1 MAQIVEVLGV
11 GNIEFPD
18 GMSKEQIGLA
28 LQKLPQPKFTPT
40 PQNQG
45 NVINTDVPT
54 VVGSR
59 PNAVNPQPAQAPRTL
74 PDYARSLYE
83 VPATVL
89 SGAVAP
95 FIGVGAGM
103 IENMRQGTN
112 QRVDRP
118 ELAQRFTFEP
128 SSPVS
133 MDVLESL
140 GGALEASKIPAYV
153 PTIGTAARA
162 TQQTARA
169 TAPLASGNLPSFNQ
183 ATQAVRPAVNR
194 LADALREQEAP
205 TLSGVGAALVPDAQR
220 RINIAKG
227 LRVEVPLRKGQATRE
242 LGQQQF
248 EAEMAKTYPKDV
260 GRPIIES
267 NLNQNERILQNFDA
281 YVDATGA
288 QKAGEFNLREVGKV
302 VDSALVNEANRVKK
316 KITDLYTVAREKGET
331 QEPVSYASL
340 KTYIEQQTP
349 TVRTKLAPILDAVD
363 EQIKLNDPK
372 GTGAISIN
380 QIEDIFQFIN
390 KNYDPTD
397 AVANV
402 HVRAMKDAINAAT
415 EGKGGEYYQT
425 ARAMRAKY
433 AREFENVGYIDKLL
447 SKKAGTTDRA
457 VALEDVFDHS
467 ILKGSLDDV
476 RAIGR
481 TLKKA
486 GPEGEQAWRE
496 LQGQTIEQM
505 KAAVT
510 KNIQRD
516 EGGNPIVSPRQ
527 FDNFVKNLD
536 ADGKLDYIFGKKGA
550 QEIRDL
556 RDTAITV
563 YSPVAGINQSNT
575 ASALTQA
582 LDRIRGSALSKLP
595 MGVGSLYEVGAE
607 MATKKKLG
615 KQVQEA
621 VDFDPNALSREL
633 RKGK

>member
-1 MAQIVEVLGV
+1 MAEREYTVVA
-11 GNIEFPD
+11 PD
-18 GMSKEQIGLA
+18 GKEITLIGPVGA
-28 LQKLPQPKFTPT
+28 SQKDVIAQAQKLYNQPPVDQGTPIYADLPSAFGAKPNIIRYEKQPERPAKT
-40 PQNQG
+40 M
-45 NVINTDVPT
+45 TDYVK
-54 VVGSR
+54 
-59 PNAVNPQPAQAPRTL
+59 A
-74 PDYARSLYE
+74 LYE
-83 VPATVL
+83 VPTTL
-89 SGAVAP
+89 LTGAVAP

-103 IENMRQGTN
+103 VENVREGTN
-112 QRVDRP
+112 KRVDRP
-118 ELAQRFTFEP
+118 ELGQRFTYQP
-128 SSPVS
+128 TSPVS
-133 MDVLESL
+133 QDVLETV
-140 GGALEASKIPAYV
+140 GEALNTAKIPAYV
-153 PTIGTAARA
+153 PTIGTTARA
-162 TQQTARA
+162 TQQA
-169 TAPLASGNLPSFNQ
+169 TKATVPLASGNLPSFNQ
-183 ATQAVRPAVNR
+183 VTQTVKPAVNR
-194 LADALREQEAP
+194 LATALREQDTP
-205 TLSGVGAALVPDAQR
+205 NLSGVGAAEVPVVNQR
-220 RINIAKG
+220 VELARN
-227 LRVEVPLRKGQATRE
+227 LRVPVDLRKGQATRE

-281 YVDATGA
+281 YIDATGA

-302 VDSALVNEANRVKK
+302 VDSALVNQANKAKK
-316 KITDLYTVAREKGET
+316 QIGDAYKLAREAGEDAELVDVRGV
-331 QEPVSYASL
+331 QSYLNGLEAES
-340 KTYIEQQTP
+340 IN
-349 TVRTKLAPILDAVD
+349 APIIKSAKMKLDNLAKGGQISLNELEEVRKMVNSLSGD
-363 EQIKLNDPK
+363 TPSNMAFGKQIKD
-372 GTGAISIN
+372 
-380 QIEDIFQFIN
+380 QIDL
-390 KNYDPTD
+390 TT
-397 AVANV
+397 V
-402 HVRAMKDAINAAT
+402 
-415 EGKGGEYYQT
+415 GKGGELYQK
-425 ARAMRAKY
+425 ARKLRENY
-433 AREFENVGYIDKLL
+433 AREFENVGYVDKLL
-447 SKKAGTTDRA
+447 SKKAGSSDRA

-467 ILKGSLDDV
+467 IMKGSLDDV
-476 RAIGR
+476 RSIGR

-516 EGGNPIVSPRQ
+516 QNGNPIVSPKQ
-527 FDNFVKNLD
+527 FDTFVKNLD

-621 VDFDPNALSREL
+621 VDFDPNSLAKEL

>member
-1 MAQIVEVLGV
+1 VLFRSPSALAYGYVPSGSTPEVRQAA
-11 GNIEFPD
+11 EERAARF
-18 GMSKEQIGLA
+18 QY
-28 LQKLPQPKFTPT
+28 
-40 PQNQG
+40 
-45 NVINTDVPT
+45 
-54 VVGSR
+54 
-59 PNAVNPQPAQAPRTL
+59 APR
-74 PDYARSLYE
+74 
-83 VPATVL
+83 
-89 SGAVAP
+89 
-95 FIGVGAGM
+95 
-103 IENMRQGTN
+103 
-112 QRVDRP
+112 
-118 ELAQRFTFEP
+118 
-128 SSPVS
+128 SPVS
-133 MDVLESL
+133 QDVFETVGQAL
-140 GGALEASKIPAYV
+140 GDAKIPPFIPV
-153 PTIGTAARA
+153 LGTTARA
-162 TQQTARA
+162 TQQASRT
-169 TAPLASGNLPSFNQ
+169 TAPLVSGNLPSFDQ
-183 ATQAVRPAVNR
+183 ASQAVRTTPSR
-194 LADALREQEAP
+194 IADLLREREAP
-205 TLSGVGAALVPDAQR
+205 VMSGVGAAEVPDFQR

-302 VDSALVNEANRVKK
+302 VDSALVNQATKAKK
-316 KITDLYTVAREKGET
+316 QISDSYKLAREAGET
-331 QEPVSYASL
+331 AELVDVTGVKNFLDGLEAESINAPIITSAKMKL
-340 KTYIEQQTP
+340 D
-349 TVRTKLAPILDAVD
+349 KLAKGNQISLNDLEEVRKMINSLSGDTPSNMAFGK
-363 EQIKLNDPK
+363 QIKD
-372 GTGAISIN
+372 
-380 QIEDIFQFIN
+380 QIDL
-390 KNYDPTD
+390 TT
-397 AVANV
+397 V
-402 HVRAMKDAINAAT
+402 
-415 EGKGGEYYQT
+415 GKGGDLYQQ
-425 ARAMRAKY
+425 ARKLRENY
-433 AREFENVGYIDKLL
+433 AREFENVGYIDRLL
-447 SKKAGTTDRA
+447 SKKSGTTDRA

-467 ILKGSLDDV
+467 IMKGSLDDV
-476 RAIGR
+476 RSIGR

-516 EGGNPIVSPRQ
+516 EAGNPIVSPRQ
-527 FDNFVKNLD
+527 LDSFVKNLD

-595 MGVGSLYEVGAE
+595 MGIGSLYEVGAE

>member
-1 MAQIVEVLGV
+1 MAEREYTVVAPDGKEITLIGPVGASQKDVIAQAQKLYKPTPIDR
-11 GNIEFPD
+11 GNI
-18 GMSKEQIGLA
+18 
-28 LQKLPQPKFTPT
+28 
-40 PQNQG
+40 
-45 NVINTDVPT
+45 INTDVPT

-59 PNAVNPQPAQAPRTL
+59 PNAVNPQPEQAPRKMG
-74 PDYARSLYE
+74 DYVKALYE
-83 VPATVL
+83 VPATVI
-89 SGAVAP
+89 SGAAAP
-95 FIGVGAGM
+95 FIGVGAG
-103 IENMRQGTN
+103 IAENIREGTN
-112 QRVDRP
+112 KRVDRP

-128 SSPVS
+128 TSPVS
-133 MDVLESL
+133 VDALESL
-140 GGALEASKIPAYV
+140 GGALDVAKIPAYV

-162 TQQTARA
+162 TQQTVKT

-183 ATQAVRPAVNR
+183 VTQTVKPAVNR

-205 TLSGVGAALVPDAQR
+205 NLSGVGAAQVPDVQNRVALAQ
-220 RINIAKG
+220 G
-227 LRVEVPLRKGQATRE
+227 LRVPVPLRKGQATRE

-302 VDSALVNEANRVKK
+302 VDTALVNQANKAKK
-316 KITDLYTVAREKGET
+316 QVGDAYKLAREAGEDAELVDVKGV
-331 QEPVSYASL
+331 QSYLNGLEAES
-340 KTYIEQQTP
+340 IN
-349 TVRTKLAPILDAVD
+349 APIIKSAKMKLDNLAKGGQISLNELEEVRKMVNSLSGD
-363 EQIKLNDPK
+363 TPSNMAFGKQIKD
-372 GTGAISIN
+372 
-380 QIEDIFQFIN
+380 QIDL
-390 KNYDPTD
+390 
-397 AVANV
+397 
-402 HVRAMKDAINAAT
+402 AT
-415 EGKGGEYYQT
+415 VGKGGELYQK
-425 ARAMRAKY
+425 ARKLRENY
-433 AREFENVGYIDKLL
+433 AREFENVGFVDRLL
-447 SKKAGTTDRA
+447 SKKAGTSDRA

-467 ILKGSLDDV
+467 IMKGSLDDV

-516 EGGNPIVSPRQ
+516 EGGNPIVSPKQ
-527 FDNFVKNLD
+527 FDTFVKNLD

>member
-1 MAQIVEVLGV
+1 MAEREYTVVAPDGKEVTLIGPV
-11 GNIEFPD
+11 GASQAEIIAQAQRLYNPSSADRGNI
-18 GMSKEQIGLA
+18 
-28 LQKLPQPKFTPT
+28 
-40 PQNQG
+40 
-45 NVINTDVPT
+45 INTDVPT
-54 VVGSR
+54 VVGTR
-59 PNAVNPQPAQAPRTL
+59 PNAVNPQPAQAPRTMG
-74 PDYARSLYE
+74 DYAKALYE

-95 FIGVGAGM
+95 FIGVGAG
-103 IENMRQGTN
+103 IAENIREGTN
-112 QRVDRP
+112 KRVDRP
-118 ELAQRFTFEP
+118 ELGQRFTYQP

-133 MDVLESL
+133 ADALESL
-140 GGALEASKIPAYV
+140 GTALTAAKIPAYV
-153 PTIGTAARA
+153 PTIGTAARTVNQS
-162 TQQTARA
+162 TQISPLPSYAAA
-169 TAPLASGNLPSFNQ
+169 TAQRAK
-183 ATQAVRPAVNR
+183 PAVNR
-194 LADALREQEAP
+194 LADALREQDTP
-205 TLSGVGAALVPDAQR
+205 NLSGVGAAVVPDVQNRVALAQ
-220 RINIAKG
+220 G
-227 LRVEVPLRKGQATRE
+227 LRVPVPLRKGQATRE

-302 VDSALVNEANRVKK
+302 VDSALVNQANKAKK
-316 KITDLYTVAREKGET
+316 QVGDAYKLAREAGEDAELVDVKGV
-331 QEPVSYASL
+331 QSYLNGLEAES
-340 KTYIEQQTP
+340 IN
-349 TVRTKLAPILDAVD
+349 APIIKSAKMKLDNLAKGGQISLNELEEVRKMVNALSGD
-363 EQIKLNDPK
+363 TPSNMAFGKQIKD
-372 GTGAISIN
+372 
-380 QIEDIFQFIN
+380 QIDLS
-390 KNYDPTD
+390 T
-397 AVANV
+397 V
-402 HVRAMKDAINAAT
+402 
-415 EGKGGEYYQT
+415 GKGGELYQK
-425 ARAMRAKY
+425 ARKLRENY
-433 AREFENVGYIDKLL
+433 AREFENVGFVDRLL
-447 SKKAGTTDRA
+447 SKKPGTSDRA

-467 ILKGSLDDV
+467 IMKGSLDDV

-516 EGGNPIVSPRQ
+516 EGGNPIVSPKQ
-527 FDNFVKNLD
+527 LDTFVKNLD

-621 VDFDPNALSREL
+621 VDFDPKALSKEL

>member
-1 MAQIVEVLGV
+1 MAEREYTVVAPDGKEVTLIGPV
-11 GNIEFPD
+11 GASQAEIIAQTQRLYNPSSADRGNI
-18 GMSKEQIGLA
+18 
-28 LQKLPQPKFTPT
+28 
-40 PQNQG
+40 
-45 NVINTDVPT
+45 INTDVPT
-54 VVGSR
+54 VVGTR
-59 PNAVNPQPAQAPRTL
+59 PNAVNPQPAQAPRTMG
-74 PDYARSLYE
+74 DYAKALYE

-95 FIGVGAGM
+95 FIGVGAG
-103 IENMRQGTN
+103 IAENIREGTN
-112 QRVDRP
+112 KRVDRP
-118 ELAQRFTFEP
+118 ELGQRFTYQP

-133 MDVLESL
+133 ADALESL
-140 GGALEASKIPAYV
+140 GTALTAAKIPAYV

-162 TQQTARA
+162 VNQSNQISPLPSYAAA
-169 TAPLASGNLPSFNQ
+169 TAQRAK
-183 ATQAVRPAVNR
+183 PAVNR
-194 LADALREQEAP
+194 LADALREQDTP
-205 TLSGVGAALVPDAQR
+205 NLSGVGAAVVPDVQNRVALAQ
-220 RINIAKG
+220 G
-227 LRVEVPLRKGQATRE
+227 LRVPVPLRKGQATRE

-302 VDSALVNEANRVKK
+302 VDSALVNQANKAKK
-316 KITDLYTVAREKGET
+316 QVGDAYKLAREAGEDAELVDVKGV
-331 QEPVSYASL
+331 QSYLNGLEAES
-340 KTYIEQQTP
+340 IN
-349 TVRTKLAPILDAVD
+349 APIIKSAKMKLDNLAKGGQISLNELEEVRKMVNALSGD
-363 EQIKLNDPK
+363 TPSNMAFGKQIKD
-372 GTGAISIN
+372 
-380 QIEDIFQFIN
+380 QIDLS
-390 KNYDPTD
+390 T
-397 AVANV
+397 V
-402 HVRAMKDAINAAT
+402 
-415 EGKGGEYYQT
+415 GKGGELYQK
-425 ARAMRAKY
+425 ARKLRENY
-433 AREFENVGYIDKLL
+433 AREFENVGFVDRLL
-447 SKKAGTTDRA
+447 SKKPGTSDRS

-467 ILKGSLDDV
+467 IMKGSLDDV
-476 RAIGR
+476 RSIGR

-516 EGGNPIVSPRQ
+516 EGGNPIVSPKQ
-527 FDNFVKNLD
+527 FDTFVKNLD

-621 VDFDPNALSREL
+621 VDFDPKALSKEL

>member
-1 MAQIVEVLGV
+1 MG
-11 GNIEFPD
+11 
-18 GMSKEQIGLA
+18 
-28 LQKLPQPKFTPT
+28 
-40 PQNQG
+40 
-45 NVINTDVPT
+45 
-54 VVGSR
+54 
-59 PNAVNPQPAQAPRTL
+59 
-74 PDYARSLYE
+74 DYVKALYE
-83 VPATVL
+83 VPLAAV
-89 SGAVAP
+89 SSFPAAVAYGNVP
-95 FIGVGAGM
+95 SNATPEV
-103 IENMRQGTN
+103 RQAAEERAARLQYTP
-112 QRVDRP
+112 R
-118 ELAQRFTFEP
+118 
-128 SSPVS
+128 SPVS
-133 MDVLESL
+133 QDVLQTVGEVL
-140 GGALEASKIPAYV
+140 TDAKIPPFIPV
-153 PTIGTAARA
+153 LGTTARA
-162 TQQTARA
+162 TQQTART

-183 ATQAVRPAVNR
+183 ATQAIKPAVNR

-205 TLSGVGAALVPDAQR
+205 NLSGVGAAVVPDVQNRVALAQ
-220 RINIAKG
+220 G
-227 LRVEVPLRKGQATRE
+227 LRVPVPLRKGQATRE

-267 NLNQNERILQNFDA
+267 SLNQNERILQNFDA

-302 VDSALVNEANRVKK
+302 VDSALVNQATKAKK
-316 KITDLYTVAREKGET
+316 QVSDSYKLAREAGET
-331 QEPVSYASL
+331 AELVDVTGV
-340 KTYIEQQTP
+340 KNF
-349 TVRTKLAPILDAVD
+349 LDGLEA
-363 EQIKLNDPK
+363 E
-372 GTGAISIN
+372 
-380 QIEDIFQFIN
+380 
-390 KNYDPTD
+390 
-397 AVANV
+397 
-402 HVRAMKDAINAAT
+402 AINAPIITSAKMKLEKFT
-415 EGKGGEYYQT
+415 KGGRISLNDLEEVRKMVNSLSGDTPSNMAFGKQIKDQIDLSTVGKGGDLYQK
-425 ARAMRAKY
+425 ARKLRENY
-433 AREFENVGYIDKLL
+433 AREFENVGFVDRLL
-447 SKKAGTTDRA
+447 SKKAGTSDRA

-467 ILKGSLDDV
+467 IMKGSLDDV

-516 EGGNPIVSPRQ
+516 EGGNPIVSPKQ
-527 FDNFVKNLD
+527 FDTFVKNLD

-615 KQVQEA
+615 KQVQES

>member
-1 MAQIVEVLGV
+1 MAEREYTVVAPDGKEITLIGPVGASQAEIIAQAQRLYTKPSTDR
-11 GNIEFPD
+11 GNI
-18 GMSKEQIGLA
+18 
-28 LQKLPQPKFTPT
+28 
-40 PQNQG
+40 
-45 NVINTDVPT
+45 INTDVPT

-74 PDYARSLYE
+74 PDYAKALYE

-95 FIGVGAGM
+95 FIGVGAG
-103 IENMRQGTN
+103 IAENIRQGTN

-133 MDVLESL
+133 MDALESL

-194 LADALREQEAP
+194 LADALREQDTP
-205 TLSGVGAALVPDAQR
+205 RLSGVGAAEVPDVQNRVALAQ
-220 RINIAKG
+220 G
-227 LRVEVPLRKGQATRE
+227 LRVPVPLTKGQATRE

-248 EAEMAKTYPKDV
+248 EAETMKTYPQDV
-260 GRPIIES
+260 GRP
-267 NLNQNERILQNFDA
+267 LVKARLDQNERILQNFDA
-281 YVDATGA
+281 FVDATGA
-288 QKAGEFNLREVGKV
+288 EKAGEFNLREVGKV
-302 VDSALVNEANRVKK
+302 VDSALVNQATKAKK
-316 KITDLYTVAREKGET
+316 QISDSYKLAREAGET
-331 QEPVSYASL
+331 AELVDVTGVKNFLDGLEAESINAPIITSAKMKL
-340 KTYIEQQTP
+340 D
-349 TVRTKLAPILDAVD
+349 KLAKGNQISLNDLEEVRKMVNALSGDTPSNMAFGK
-363 EQIKLNDPK
+363 QIKDK
-372 GTGAISIN
+372 IDVT
-380 QIEDIFQFIN
+380 
-390 KNYDPTD
+390 T
-397 AVANV
+397 V
-402 HVRAMKDAINAAT
+402 
-415 EGKGGEYYQT
+415 GKGGDLYQQ
-425 ARAMRAKY
+425 ARKLRENY
-433 AREFENVGYIDKLL
+433 AREFENVGYVDKLL
-447 SKKAGTTDRA
+447 SKKAGTSDRA

-467 ILKGSLDDV
+467 IMKGSLDDV
-476 RAIGR
+476 RSIGR
-481 TLKKA
+481 TLKRA

-510 KNIQRD
+510 KSIQRD
-516 EGGNPIVSPRQ
+516 EVGNPIVSPRQ

-536 ADGKLDYIFGKKGA
+536 ADGKLDYLFGKKGA

-621 VDFDPNALSREL
+621 VDFDPKALSKEL

>member
-1 MAQIVEVLGV
+1 MAEREYTVVA
-11 GNIEFPD
+11 PD
-18 GMSKEQIGLA
+18 GKEVTLIGPVGA
-28 LQKLPQPKFTPT
+28 SQAEIIAQAQKLYKPT
-40 PQNQG
+40 PIDRG

-74 PDYARSLYE
+74 PDYAKALYE

-89 SGAVAP
+89 TGAVAP

-103 IENMRQGTN
+103 VENLREGTN
-112 QRVDRP
+112 KRVDRP
-118 ELAQRFTFEP
+118 ELGQRFTYEP
-128 SSPVS
+128 TSPVS
-133 MDVLESL
+133 QDVLGSMGE
-140 GGALEASKIPAYV
+140 ALTAAKIPAYV

-162 TQQTARA
+162 TQQTART

-183 ATQAVRPAVNR
+183 ATQAVKPAVNR
-194 LADALREQEAP
+194 LVDALREQDTP
-205 TLSGVGAALVPDAQR
+205 NLSGVGAAVVPDVQNRVALAQ
-220 RINIAKG
+220 G
-227 LRVEVPLRKGQATRE
+227 LRVPVPLRKGQATRE

-302 VDSALVNEANRVKK
+302 VDSALVNQANKAKK
-316 KITDLYTVAREKGET
+316 QVSDAYKLAREAGEDAELVDVKGV
-331 QEPVSYASL
+331 QSYLNGLEAES
-340 KTYIEQQTP
+340 IN
-349 TVRTKLAPILDAVD
+349 APIIKSAKMKLDNLAKGGQISLNELEEVRKMVNSLSGD
-363 EQIKLNDPK
+363 TPSNMAFGKQIKD
-372 GTGAISIN
+372 
-380 QIEDIFQFIN
+380 QIDL
-390 KNYDPTD
+390 TT
-397 AVANV
+397 V
-402 HVRAMKDAINAAT
+402 
-415 EGKGGEYYQT
+415 GKGGELYQK
-425 ARAMRAKY
+425 ARKLRENY
-433 AREFENVGYIDKLL
+433 AREFENVGYVDRLL
-447 SKKAGTTDRA
+447 SKKAGTSDRA

-467 ILKGSLDDV
+467 IMKGSLDDV

-516 EGGNPIVSPRQ
+516 EGGNPIVSPKQ
-527 FDNFVKNLD
+527 FDTFVKNLD

-621 VDFDPNALSREL
+621 VDFDPKALSKEL

>member
-1 MAQIVEVLGV
+1 MAEREYTVVAPDGKEVTLIGPV
-11 GNIEFPD
+11 GASQAEIIAQAQRLYNPSSADRGNI
-18 GMSKEQIGLA
+18 
-28 LQKLPQPKFTPT
+28 
-40 PQNQG
+40 
-45 NVINTDVPT
+45 INTDVPT
-54 VVGSR
+54 VVGTR
-59 PNAVNPQPAQAPRTL
+59 PNAVNPQPSQAPRTMG
-74 PDYARSLYE
+74 DYAKALYE

-89 SGAVAP
+89 SGAAAP
-95 FIGVGAGM
+95 FLGVGAGM
-103 IENMRQGTN
+103 VENLREGTSK
-112 QRVDRP
+112 RVDRP
-118 ELAQRFTFEP
+118 ELGQRFTYQP

-133 MDVLESL
+133 ADALESL
-140 GGALEASKIPAYV
+140 GTALTAAKIPAYV

-162 TQQTARA
+162 VNQSNQISPLPSYAAA
-169 TAPLASGNLPSFNQ
+169 TAQRAK
-183 ATQAVRPAVNR
+183 PAVNR
-194 LADALREQEAP
+194 LADALREQDTP
-205 TLSGVGAALVPDAQR
+205 NLSGVGAAVVPDVQNRVALAQ
-220 RINIAKG
+220 G
-227 LRVEVPLRKGQATRE
+227 LRVPVPLRKGQATRE

-267 NLNQNERILQNFDA
+267 SLNQNERILQNFDA

-302 VDSALVNEANRVKK
+302 VDSALVNQANKAKK
-316 KITDLYTVAREKGET
+316 QVGDAYKLAREAGEDAELVDIKGV
-331 QEPVSYASL
+331 QSYLNGLEAES
-340 KTYIEQQTP
+340 IN
-349 TVRTKLAPILDAVD
+349 APIIKSAKMKLDNLAKGGQISLNELEEVRKMVNALSGD
-363 EQIKLNDPK
+363 TPSNMAFGKQIKD
-372 GTGAISIN
+372 
-380 QIEDIFQFIN
+380 QIDLS
-390 KNYDPTD
+390 T
-397 AVANV
+397 V
-402 HVRAMKDAINAAT
+402 
-415 EGKGGEYYQT
+415 GKGGELYQK
-425 ARAMRAKY
+425 ARKLRENY
-433 AREFENVGYIDKLL
+433 AREFENVGFVDRLL
-447 SKKAGTTDRA
+447 SKKPGTSDRS

-467 ILKGSLDDV
+467 IMKGSLDDV
-476 RAIGR
+476 RSIGR

-516 EGGNPIVSPRQ
+516 EGGNPIVSPKQ
-527 FDNFVKNLD
+527 LDTFVKNLD

-621 VDFDPNALSREL
+621 VDFDPKALSKEL

>member
-1 MAQIVEVLGV
+1 LIGPVGASQAEVIAQ
-11 GNIEFPD
+11 
-18 GMSKEQIGLA
+18 A
-28 LQKLPQPKFTPT
+28 QKLYKPT
-40 PQNQG
+40 PIDRG

-59 PNAVNPQPAQAPRTL
+59 PNAVNPQPAQAPKTMG
-74 PDYARSLYE
+74 DYVKALYE
-83 VPATVL
+83 VPATVVT
-89 SGAVAP
+89 GAVAP

-103 IENMRQGTN
+103 VENLREGTN
-112 QRVDRP
+112 KRVDRP
-118 ELAQRFTFEP
+118 ELAQRFTFQP

-133 MDVLESL
+133 VDALESL
-140 GGALEASKIPAYV
+140 GGALDVAKIPAYV

-162 TQQTARA
+162 TQQTART

-183 ATQAVRPAVNR
+183 VTQAVKPAVNR

-205 TLSGVGAALVPDAQR
+205 NLSGVGAAVVPDVQNRVALAQ
-220 RINIAKG
+220 G
-227 LRVEVPLRKGQATRE
+227 LRVPVPLRKGQATRE

-288 QKAGEFNLREVGKV
+288 EKAGEFNLRQVGKV
-302 VDSALVNEANRVKK
+302 VDSALVNQANKVKK
-316 KITDLYTVAREKGET
+316 DIRSAYKSARDAGETAELVDITGVQKYLDGLKAEEVNASVITSAKIMLSELAENGKITINDL
-331 QEPVSYASL
+331 
-340 KTYIEQQTP
+340 
-349 TVRTKLAPILDAVD
+349 
-363 EQIKLNDPK
+363 EQIRKRINR
-372 GTGAISIN
+372 ISGDTATNKEFGREIKA
-380 QIEDIFQFIN
+380 QIDLS
-390 KNYDPTD
+390 T
-397 AVANV
+397 V
-402 HVRAMKDAINAAT
+402 
-415 EGKGGEYYQT
+415 GKGGELYQK
-425 ARAMRAKY
+425 ARKLRENY
-433 AREFENVGYIDKLL
+433 AREFENVGYVDKLL
-447 SKKAGTTDRA
+447 SKKLGTTDRA

-467 ILKGSLDDV
+467 IMKGSLDDV

-505 KAAVT
+505 KAIVT

-516 EGGNPIVSPRQ
+516 ENGNPIVSPKQ
-527 FDNFVKNLD
+527 FDSFVKNLD
-536 ADGKLDYIFGKKGA
+536 EDGKLDYIFGKKGA

-621 VDFDPNALSREL
+621 VDFDPKALSKEL

>member
-1 MAQIVEVLGV
+1 MAEREYTVVAPDGKEVTLIGPV
-11 GNIEFPD
+11 GASQAEIIAQAQKLYKPTPIDRGNI
-18 GMSKEQIGLA
+18 
-28 LQKLPQPKFTPT
+28 
-40 PQNQG
+40 
-45 NVINTDVPT
+45 INTDVPT

-74 PDYARSLYE
+74 PDYAKSLYE

-194 LADALREQEAP
+194 LADALREQESP
-205 TLSGVGAALVPDAQR
+205 KLSGVGSAEVPDVQNRVALAQ
-220 RINIAKG
+220 G
-227 LRVEVPLRKGQATRE
+227 LRVPVPLTKGQATRE

-248 EAEMAKTYPKDV
+248 EAETIKTYPTDV
-260 GRPIIES
+260 GRPLVKS
-267 NLNQNERILQNFDA
+267 KLDQNERILQNFDA

-302 VDSALVNEANRVKK
+302 VDSALVNQANKAKK
-316 KITDLYTVAREKGET
+316 QISDSYKLAREAGEDAELVDVT
-331 QEPVSYASL
+331 GVKNFLDGLEAESINAPIITSAKMKL
-340 KTYIEQQTP
+340 D
-349 TVRTKLAPILDAVD
+349 KLAKGNQISLNDLEEVRKMVNSLSGDTPSNMAFGK
-363 EQIKLNDPK
+363 QIKD
-372 GTGAISIN
+372 
-380 QIEDIFQFIN
+380 QIDLS
-390 KNYDPTD
+390 T
-397 AVANV
+397 V
-402 HVRAMKDAINAAT
+402 
-415 EGKGGEYYQT
+415 GKGGDLYQQ
-425 ARAMRAKY
+425 ARKLRENY
-433 AREFENVGYIDKLL
+433 AREFENVGFIDRLL
-447 SKKAGTTDRA
+447 SKKAGTSDRA

-467 ILKGSLDDV
+467 IMKGSLDDV
-476 RAIGR
+476 RSIGR

-510 KNIQRD
+510 KSIQRD
-516 EGGNPIVSPRQ
+516 EAGNPIVSPRQ

-621 VDFDPNALSREL
+621 VDFDPNALSKEL

>member
-1 MAQIVEVLGV
+1 MAEKEYTVVAPDGKEITLIGPVGASQAEIIAQAQRLYTKPSTDR
-11 GNIEFPD
+11 GNI
-18 GMSKEQIGLA
+18 
-28 LQKLPQPKFTPT
+28 
-40 PQNQG
+40 
-45 NVINTDVPT
+45 INTDVPT

-74 PDYARSLYE
+74 PDYAKALYE

-95 FIGVGAGM
+95 FIGVGAG
-103 IENMRQGTN
+103 IAENIRQGTN

-128 SSPVS
+128 TSPVS
-133 MDVLESL
+133 MDALESL

-194 LADALREQEAP
+194 LADALREQDTP
-205 TLSGVGAALVPDAQR
+205 RLSGVGAAEVPDVQNRVALAQ
-220 RINIAKG
+220 G
-227 LRVEVPLRKGQATRE
+227 LRVPVPLTKGQATRE

-248 EAEMAKTYPKDV
+248 EAETMKTYPQDV
-260 GRPIIES
+260 GRP
-267 NLNQNERILQNFDA
+267 LVKARLDQNERILQNFDA
-281 YVDATGA
+281 FVDATGA
-288 QKAGEFNLREVGKV
+288 EKAGEFNLREVGKV
-302 VDSALVNEANRVKK
+302 VDSALVNQATKAKK
-316 KITDLYTVAREKGET
+316 QISDSYKLAREAGET
-331 QEPVSYASL
+331 AELVDVTGVKNFLDGLEAESINAPIITSAKMKL
-340 KTYIEQQTP
+340 D
-349 TVRTKLAPILDAVD
+349 KLAKGNQISLNDLEEVRKMVNALSGDTPSNMAFGK
-363 EQIKLNDPK
+363 QIKD
-372 GTGAISIN
+372 
-380 QIEDIFQFIN
+380 QIDV
-390 KNYDPTD
+390 TT
-397 AVANV
+397 V
-402 HVRAMKDAINAAT
+402 
-415 EGKGGEYYQT
+415 GKGGDLYQQ
-425 ARAMRAKY
+425 ARKLRENY
-433 AREFENVGYIDKLL
+433 AREFENVGYVDKLL
-447 SKKAGTTDRA
+447 SKKAGTSDRA

-467 ILKGSLDDV
+467 IMKGSLDDV
-476 RAIGR
+476 RSIGR
-481 TLKKA
+481 TLKRA

-510 KNIQRD
+510 KSIQRD
-516 EGGNPIVSPRQ
+516 EAGNPIVSPRQ

-536 ADGKLDYIFGKKGA
+536 ADGKLDYLFGKKGA

-621 VDFDPNALSREL
+621 VDFDPKALSKEL

>member
-1 MAQIVEVLGV
+1 VKSNV
-11 GNIEFPD
+11 
-18 GMSKEQIGLA
+18 
-28 LQKLPQPKFTPT
+28 QKAK
-40 PQNQG
+40 
-45 NVINTDVPT
+45 
-54 VVGSR
+54 
-59 PNAVNPQPAQAPRTL
+59 PA
-74 PDYARSLYE
+74 
-83 VPATVL
+83 
-89 SGAVAP
+89 
-95 FIGVGAGM
+95 I
-103 IENMRQGTN
+103 
-112 QRVDRP
+112 
-118 ELAQRFTFEP
+118 
-128 SSPVS
+128 
-133 MDVLESL
+133 
-140 GGALEASKIPAYV
+140 
-153 PTIGTAARA
+153 
-162 TQQTARA
+162 
-169 TAPLASGNLPSFNQ
+169 
-183 ATQAVRPAVNR
+183 NR

-205 TLSGVGAALVPDAQR
+205 NLSGVGAAVVPDVQNRVALAQ
-220 RINIAKG
+220 G
-227 LRVEVPLRKGQATRE
+227 LRVPVPLRKGQATRE

-267 NLNQNERILQNFDA
+267 SLNQNERILQNFDA

-302 VDSALVNEANRVKK
+302 VDSALVNQATKAKK
-316 KITDLYTVAREKGET
+316 QVSDSYKLAREAGET
-331 QEPVSYASL
+331 AELVDVTGV
-340 KTYIEQQTP
+340 KNF
-349 TVRTKLAPILDAVD
+349 LDGLEA
-363 EQIKLNDPK
+363 E
-372 GTGAISIN
+372 
-380 QIEDIFQFIN
+380 
-390 KNYDPTD
+390 
-397 AVANV
+397 
-402 HVRAMKDAINAAT
+402 AINAPIITSAKMKLEKFT
-415 EGKGGEYYQT
+415 KGGRISLNDLEEVRKMVNSLSGDTPSNMAFGKQIKDQIDLSTVGKGGDLYQK
-425 ARAMRAKY
+425 ARKLRENY
-433 AREFENVGYIDKLL
+433 AREFENVGYVDKLL
-447 SKKAGTTDRA
+447 SKKAGTSDRA

-467 ILKGSLDDV
+467 IMKGSLDDV
-476 RAIGR
+476 RSIGR

-516 EGGNPIVSPRQ
+516 EGGNPIVSPKQ
-527 FDNFVKNLD
+527 FDTFVKNLD

-621 VDFDPNALSREL
+621 VDFDPQAIAREL
-633 RKGK
+633 KKGK

>member
-1 MAQIVEVLGV
+1 MAEREYTVVAPDGKEVTLIGPV
-11 GNIEFPD
+11 GASQAEIIAQAQRLYNPSSADRGNI
-18 GMSKEQIGLA
+18 
-28 LQKLPQPKFTPT
+28 
-40 PQNQG
+40 
-45 NVINTDVPT
+45 INTDVPT
-54 VVGSR
+54 VVGTR
-59 PNAVNPQPAQAPRTL
+59 PNAVNPQPAQAPRTMG
-74 PDYARSLYE
+74 DYAKALYE

-95 FIGVGAGM
+95 FIGVGAG
-103 IENMRQGTN
+103 IAENIREGTN
-112 QRVDRP
+112 KRVDRP
-118 ELAQRFTFEP
+118 ELGQRFTYQP

-133 MDVLESL
+133 ADALESL
-140 GGALEASKIPAYV
+140 GTALTAAKIPAYV

-162 TQQTARA
+162 VNQSNQISPLPSYAAA
-169 TAPLASGNLPSFNQ
+169 TAQRAK
-183 ATQAVRPAVNR
+183 PAVNR
-194 LADALREQEAP
+194 LADALREQDTP
-205 TLSGVGAALVPDAQR
+205 NLSGVGAAVVPDVQNRVALAQ
-220 RINIAKG
+220 G
-227 LRVEVPLRKGQATRE
+227 LRVPVPLRKGQATRE

-267 NLNQNERILQNFDA
+267 SLNQNERILQNFDA

-302 VDSALVNEANRVKK
+302 VDSALVNQANKAKK
-316 KITDLYTVAREKGET
+316 QVGDAYKLAREAGEDAELVDIKGV
-331 QEPVSYASL
+331 QSYLNGLEAES
-340 KTYIEQQTP
+340 IN
-349 TVRTKLAPILDAVD
+349 APIIKSAKMKLDNLAKGGQISLNELEEVRKMVNALSGD
-363 EQIKLNDPK
+363 TPSNMAFGKQIKD
-372 GTGAISIN
+372 
-380 QIEDIFQFIN
+380 QIDLS
-390 KNYDPTD
+390 T
-397 AVANV
+397 V
-402 HVRAMKDAINAAT
+402 
-415 EGKGGEYYQT
+415 GKGGELYQK
-425 ARAMRAKY
+425 ARKLRENY
-433 AREFENVGYIDKLL
+433 AREFENVGFVDRLL
-447 SKKAGTTDRA
+447 SKKPGTTDRS

-467 ILKGSLDDV
+467 IMKGSLDDV
-476 RAIGR
+476 RSIGR

-516 EGGNPIVSPRQ
+516 EGGNPIVSPKQ
-527 FDNFVKNLD
+527 LDTFVKNLD

-621 VDFDPNALSREL
+621 VDFDPKALSKEL

>member
-28 LQKLPQPKFTPT
+28 LQKLPQPRFAPT
-40 PQNQG
+40 AQNQG
-45 NVINTDVPT
+45 NIINTDVPS

-59 PNAVNPQPAQAPRTL
+59 PNAVNPQPVEQPRTMV
-74 PDYARSLYE
+74 DYAKSLYE
-83 VPATVL
+83 VPAAMISSVPSAL
-89 SGAVAP
+89 AYGYVPSGSAP
-95 FIGVGAGM
+95 EV
-103 IENMRQGTN
+103 RQAAEE
-112 QRVDRP
+112 R
-118 ELAQRFTFEP
+118 AARFQYAP
-128 SSPVS
+128 RSPVS
-133 MDVLESL
+133 QDVFETVGQAL
-140 GGALEASKIPAYV
+140 GDAKIPPFIPV
-153 PTIGTAARA
+153 LGTTARA
-162 TQQTARA
+162 TQQAGRT
-169 TAPLASGNLPSFNQ
+169 TAPLVSGNLPSFDQ
-183 ATQAVRPAVNR
+183 ASQAVRTTPSR
-194 LADALREQEAP
+194 IADLLREREAP
-205 TLSGVGAALVPDAQR
+205 VMSGVGAAEVPDFQR

-302 VDSALVNEANRVKK
+302 VDSALVNQATKAKK
-316 KITDLYTVAREKGET
+316 QISDSYKLAREAGET
-331 QEPVSYASL
+331 AELVDVTGVKNFLDGLEAESINAPIITSAKMKL
-340 KTYIEQQTP
+340 D
-349 TVRTKLAPILDAVD
+349 KLAKGNQISLNDLEEVRKMINSLSGDTPSNMAFGK
-363 EQIKLNDPK
+363 QIKD
-372 GTGAISIN
+372 
-380 QIEDIFQFIN
+380 QIDL
-390 KNYDPTD
+390 TT
-397 AVANV
+397 V
-402 HVRAMKDAINAAT
+402 
-415 EGKGGEYYQT
+415 GKGGDLYQQ
-425 ARAMRAKY
+425 ARKLRENY
-433 AREFENVGYIDKLL
+433 AREFENVGYIDRLL
-447 SKKAGTTDRA
+447 SKKSGTTDRA

-467 ILKGSLDDV
+467 IMKGSLDDV
-476 RAIGR
+476 RSIGR
-481 TLKKA
+481 TLKRA

-527 FDNFVKNLD
+527 FDTFVKNLD
-536 ADGKLDYIFGKKGA
+536 SDGKLDYIFGKKGA

-595 MGVGSLYEVGAE
+595 MGIGSLYEVGAE
-607 MATKKKLG
+607 ISTKKKLG

-621 VDFDPNALSREL
+621 VDFDPNALSKEL

>member
-1 MAQIVEVLGV
+1 MAFDPDLYLKNTKLQGDVAAKAMGFDPDAYLGLKTTDR
-11 GNIEFPD
+11 GNI
-18 GMSKEQIGLA
+18 
-28 LQKLPQPKFTPT
+28 
-40 PQNQG
+40 
-45 NVINTDVPT
+45 INTDVPT

-59 PNAVNPQPAQAPRTL
+59 PNAVNPQPEQAPRTVA
-74 PDYARSLYE
+74 DYAKAFLE
-83 VPATVL
+83 VPATIG
-89 SGAVAP
+89 SAAVAP

-118 ELAQRFTFEP
+118 ELAQRFTYEP
-128 SSPVS
+128 TSPVS
-133 MDVLESL
+133 QEVVGNL
-140 GGALEASKIPAYV
+140 GSALEAAKIPAYV
-153 PTIGTAARA
+153 PSIGRFAGA
-162 TQQTARA
+162 TRQGAEV
-169 TAPLASGNLPSFNQ
+169 TAPMVRGNLPSFNEFK
-183 ATQAVRPAVNR
+183 ATVSTGPQRIAE
-194 LADALREQEAP
+194 LLREREAP
-205 TLSGVGAALVPDAQR
+205 VLSGVGAAEVPPAAQR
-220 RINIAKG
+220 VQLAQS
-227 LRVEVPLRKGQATRE
+227 LRVPVPLTKGQATRE
-242 LGQQQF
+242 LGLQQF
-248 EAEMAKTYPKDV
+248 EAETMKTYPQDV
-260 GRPIIES
+260 GRP
-267 NLNQNERILQNFDA
+267 LVKARLDQNERILQNFDA

-302 VDSALVNEANRVKK
+302 VDSALVNQATKAKK
-316 KITDLYTVAREKGET
+316 QISDSYKLAREAGET
-331 QEPVSYASL
+331 AELVDVTGVKNFLDGLEAESINAPIITSAKMKL
-340 KTYIEQQTP
+340 D
-349 TVRTKLAPILDAVD
+349 KLAKGGEISLNDLEEVRKMVNALSGDTPSNMAFGK
-363 EQIKLNDPK
+363 QIKD
-372 GTGAISIN
+372 
-380 QIEDIFQFIN
+380 QI
-390 KNYDPTD
+390 D
-397 AVANV
+397 ATTV
-402 HVRAMKDAINAAT
+402 
-415 EGKGGEYYQT
+415 GKGGNLYQQ
-425 ARAMRAKY
+425 ARKLRENY
-433 AREFENVGYIDKLL
+433 AREFENVGFVDKLL
-447 SKKAGTTDRA
+447 SKKAGTSDRA

-467 ILKGSLDDV
+467 IMKGSLDDV
-476 RAIGR
+476 RSIGR

-516 EGGNPIVSPRQ
+516 EGGNPIVSPKQ
-527 FDNFVKNLD
+527 LDTFVKNLD

-621 VDFDPNALSREL
+621 VDFDPNAVAKEL

>member
-1 MAQIVEVLGV
+1 MAEREYTVVAPDGKEITLIGPVGASQAEIIAQAQRLYTKPSTDR
-11 GNIEFPD
+11 GNI
-18 GMSKEQIGLA
+18 
-28 LQKLPQPKFTPT
+28 
-40 PQNQG
+40 
-45 NVINTDVPT
+45 INTDVPT

-74 PDYARSLYE
+74 PDYAKALYE

-95 FIGVGAGM
+95 FIGVGAG
-103 IENMRQGTN
+103 IAENIRQGTN

-128 SSPVS
+128 TSPVS
-133 MDVLESL
+133 MDALESL

-194 LADALREQEAP
+194 LADALREQDTP
-205 TLSGVGAALVPDAQR
+205 RLSGVGAAEVPDVQNRVALAQ
-220 RINIAKG
+220 G
-227 LRVEVPLRKGQATRE
+227 LRVPVPLTKGQATRE

-248 EAEMAKTYPKDV
+248 EAETMKTYPQDV
-260 GRPIIES
+260 GRP
-267 NLNQNERILQNFDA
+267 LVKARLDQNERILQNFDA
-281 YVDATGA
+281 FVDATGA
-288 QKAGEFNLREVGKV
+288 EKAGEFNLREVGKV
-302 VDSALVNEANRVKK
+302 VDSALVNQANKAKK
-316 KITDLYTVAREKGET
+316 QISDSYKLAREAGET
-331 QEPVSYASL
+331 AELVDVTGVKNFLDGLEAESINAPIITSAKMKL
-340 KTYIEQQTP
+340 D
-349 TVRTKLAPILDAVD
+349 KLAKGNQISLNDLEEVRKMVNSLSGDTPSNMAFGK
-363 EQIKLNDPK
+363 QIKD
-372 GTGAISIN
+372 
-380 QIEDIFQFIN
+380 QIDLS
-390 KNYDPTD
+390 T
-397 AVANV
+397 V
-402 HVRAMKDAINAAT
+402 
-415 EGKGGEYYQT
+415 GKGGDLYQQ
-425 ARAMRAKY
+425 ARKLRENY
-433 AREFENVGYIDKLL
+433 AREFENVGFIDRLL
-447 SKKAGTTDRA
+447 SKKAGTSDRA

-467 ILKGSLDDV
+467 IMKGSLDDV
-476 RAIGR
+476 RSIGR

-496 LQGQTIEQM
+496 FQGQTIEQM

-516 EGGNPIVSPRQ
+516 EAGNPIVSPKQ
-527 FDNFVKNLD
+527 FDTFVKNLD

-621 VDFDPNALSREL
+621 VDFDPNAVAKEL
-633 RKGK
+633 RKGAK

>member
-40 PQNQG
+40 PENRG

-59 PNAVNPQPAQAPRTL
+59 PNAVNQQPVEQPRTL
-74 PDYARSLYE
+74 PDYAKALYE
-83 VPATVL
+83 VPATVI

-95 FIGVGAGM
+95 FIGVGAG
-103 IENMRQGTN
+103 IAENIRQGTN
-112 QRVDRP
+112 ERVDRP
-118 ELAQRFTFEP
+118 ELAQRFTYEP
-128 SSPVS
+128 TSPVS
-133 MDVLESL
+133 QDVLGSMGE
-140 GGALEASKIPAYV
+140 ALTAAKIPAYV
-153 PTIGTAARA
+153 PTVGTAARA
-162 TQQTARA
+162 INQTNQIS
-169 TAPLASGNLPSFNQ
+169 PLPSFAASTVQ
-183 ATQAVRPAVNR
+183 RAKPAVNR
-194 LADALREQEAP
+194 LADALREPEVS
-205 TLSGVGAALVPDAQR
+205 TMSGVGAAVVPDVQNRIALAQ
-220 RINIAKG
+220 G
-227 LRVEVPLRKGQATRE
+227 LRVPVPLRKGQATRE

-267 NLNQNERILQNFDA
+267 SLNQNERILQNFDA

-302 VDSALVNEANRVKK
+302 VDSALVNQANKAKKQVSEAYK
-316 KITDLYTVAREKGET
+316 LAREAGEDAELVDVKGVQNYLNGLEA
-331 QEPVSYASL
+331 ES
-340 KTYIEQQTP
+340 IN
-349 TVRTKLAPILDAVD
+349 APIIKSAKMKLDNLAKGGQISLNELEEVRKMVNALSGD
-363 EQIKLNDPK
+363 TPSNMAFGKQIKD
-372 GTGAISIN
+372 
-380 QIEDIFQFIN
+380 QIDL
-390 KNYDPTD
+390 TT
-397 AVANV
+397 V
-402 HVRAMKDAINAAT
+402 
-415 EGKGGEYYQT
+415 GKGGELYQK
-425 ARAMRAKY
+425 ARKLRENY
-433 AREFENVGYIDKLL
+433 AREFENVGYVDKLL
-447 SKKAGTTDRA
+447 SKKAGTSDRA

-467 ILKGSLDDV
+467 IMKGSLDDV
-476 RAIGR
+476 RSIGR

-516 EGGNPIVSPRQ
+516 ETGNPIVSPKQ
-527 FDNFVKNLD
+527 LDTFVKNLD
-536 ADGKLDYIFGKKGA
+536 ADGKLDYLFGKKGA

-621 VDFDPNALSREL
+621 VDFDPKALSKEL

>member
-1 MAQIVEVLGV
+1 MAEREYTVVAPDGKEVTLIGPV
-11 GNIEFPD
+11 GASQDEIIAQAQRLYKPTQASMDRGNI
-18 GMSKEQIGLA
+18 
-28 LQKLPQPKFTPT
+28 
-40 PQNQG
+40 
-45 NVINTDVPT
+45 INTDVPT
-54 VVGSR
+54 VVGTR
-59 PNAVNPQPAQAPRTL
+59 PNAVNPQPAQAPRTMG
-74 PDYARSLYE
+74 DYVKALYE
-83 VPATVL
+83 VPFAAI
-89 SGAVAP
+89 SSFPAAVAYGNVP
-95 FIGVGAGM
+95 SGS
-103 IENMRQGTN
+103 T
-112 QRVDRP
+112 P
-118 ELAQRFTFEP
+118 EAYQAAEERAARFQYTP
-128 SSPVS
+128 RSPVS
-133 MDVLESL
+133 QDVLQGVGEL
-140 GGALEASKIPAYV
+140 LTDAKIPPFIPV
-153 PTIGTAARA
+153 LGTTARA
-162 TQQTARA
+162 TQQAGRT
-169 TAPLASGNLPSFNQ
+169 TAPLVSGNLPSFDQ
-183 ATQAVRPAVNR
+183 ATQAVRTTPSR
-194 LADALREQEAP
+194 IADLLREREAP
-205 TLSGVGAALVPDAQR
+205 VMSGVGAAEIPDFQN
-220 RINIAKG
+220 RIAIARG
-227 LRVEVPLRKGQATRE
+227 LRVPVDLRKGQATRE

-248 EAEMAKTYPKDV
+248 EAEMAKTYPQDV
-260 GRPIIES
+260 GRPIIKS
-267 NLNQNERILQNFDA
+267 SLNQNERILQNFDA

-433 AREFENVGYIDKLL
+433 AREFENVGYIDRLL
-447 SKKAGTTDRA
+447 SKKSGTTDRA

-476 RAIGR
+476 RSIGR
-481 TLKKA
+481 TLKRA

-527 FDNFVKNLD
+527 FDSFVKNLD

-595 MGVGSLYEVGAE
+595 MGIGSLYEVGAE

-621 VDFDPNALSREL
+621 VDFDPKALSKEL
-633 RKGK
+633 KKGK